1 MADKI
6 TFVGTYALRE
16 GGFDEWV
23 EAITDMVDFVKANVP
38 RLLSFEVYVDEAKS
52 EATSI
57 YVHPD
62 PESFAEH
69 MKAAATRIDR
79 GAQMVDVVRIDVYG
93 NPGQLVVDRLHHVS
107 EASNGFCCIGPA
119 GFGQIRQLPSRTT

>member
-1 MADKI
+1 MDGRI
-6 TFVGTYALRE
+6 TFVGTYSLPE
-16 GGFDEWV
+16 GRFDEWV
-23 EAITDMVDFVKANVP
+23 EGITDMVDFVKAHAS

-62 PESFAEH
+62 AESFEEH

-79 GAQMVDVVRIDVYG
+79 GAQMVEVVRVDVYG
-93 NPGQLVVDRLHHVS
+93 DPGTRVLERLHQIS
-107 EASNGFCCIGPA
+107 KASNGFPVSVKRHFYG
-119 GFGQIRQLPSRTT
+119 